1 MKNLFLSL
9 VLVMVGLVSNSQVI
23 TVTFTKCQ
31 NFTHPSNIS
40 LVEAM
45 NSNLIEYPYHTE
57 GKNVFTFDFN
67 TKVLT
72 IENSDGVYFYTIDNV
87 TKNNNVV
94 DCVIVYEGVETIFLL
109 GKTSDNQSQFLMGR
123 DEENQM
129 VGFFS
134 MNSDFNYTIK

>member
-45 NSNLIEYPYHTE
+45 NSNLIEYPYYTVGEH
-57 GKNVFTFDFN
+57 VFTFDFN

-72 IENSDGVYFYTIDNV
+72 IKNSDGLFFYTIDNFK
-87 TKNNNVV
+87 KNNNVI
-94 DCVIVYEGVETIFLL
+94 DCVIVYEGLKTIFLL
-109 GKTSDNQSQFLMGR
+109 GETSDNQNQFLMGR
-123 DEENQM
+123 NEGNQV